1 MITITESEPREADW
15 ADDFVSAVARIAYAG
30 SVHGYE
36 KIVAARLWLTTRIR
50 REAKLTEGAN
60 ALWWSTARNDELTRA
75 LDDWENEG
83 GRCQANIT
91 CATCTVRQ

>member
-1 MITITESEPREADW
+1 MITIRKSKPREADW

-36 KIVAARLWLTTRIR
+36 KILAARLWLATHIR

-60 ALWWSTARNDELTRA
+60 ASRRWSTARNKELTCA

-83 GRCQANIT
+83 GRC
-91 CATCTVRQ
+91 

>member
-1 MITITESEPREADW
+1 MITITKPKPREADR

-36 KIVAARLWLTTRIR
+36 KIVAARLWLATHIR
-50 REAKLTEGAN
+50 REAKLTAGAN
-60 ALWWSTARNDELTRA
+60 ASQWWSTARNNELTSA

-83 GRCQANIT
+83 GRC
-91 CATCTVRQ
+91 